1 MTCVRLLVTAPVQKT
16 REISHST
23 HFMRGKEYS
32 LGGTS
37 LGSYILSHARI
48 QDNDIEGYNGQRNND

>member
-1 MTCVRLLVTAPVQKT
+1 MTCVRLLVTALVQKT
-16 REISHST
+16 RESSHGT

-32 LGGTS
+32 LKGTS

-48 QDNDIEGYNGQRNND
+48 QDNGIDGYNGQRDND